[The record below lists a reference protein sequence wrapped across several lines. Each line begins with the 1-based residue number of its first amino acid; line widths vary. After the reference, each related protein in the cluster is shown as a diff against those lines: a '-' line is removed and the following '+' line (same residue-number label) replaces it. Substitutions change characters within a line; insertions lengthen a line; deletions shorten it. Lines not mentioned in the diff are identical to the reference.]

1 MEAYF
6 LSLLILV
13 TIYWIF
19 SLSLQVSLGFAGF
32 LNFGHIAFI
41 AIGAYASSL
50 LSKVGVPFGLSIL
63 LGATISMM
71 FGYLVAL
78 PCRRL
83 KGDYLALI
91 TLGFSL
97 IVFVVALNWAG
108 LTGGPAGLADIPSP
122 QLFGIS
128 LASNS
133 HFLVFSFF
141 VSLCTYL
148 IIKRLSATPFGTA
161 LQAARDDE
169 LGTQVLGI
177 STFKLI
183 TVSFALS
190 AFFAGLGGGLFAHY
204 ITFIDPSLFTLSQ
217 FIPILAIVILGG
229 LTSLEG
235 TLLATVVVV
244 LLPEPLR
251 FLSLS
256 SSVIGPAR
264 ELSYSLLLLILLV
277 LQPRGFYGK
286 IRLK

>member
-6 LSLLILV
+6 ISLFILL
-13 TIYWIF
+13 TIYWVL
-19 SLSLQVSLGFAGF
+19 SLSLQISLGFAGL
-32 LNFGHIAFI
+32 LNFAHIAFI

-50 LSKVGVPFGLSIL
+50 LSKLGVPFGISLL
-63 LGATISMM
+63 LGATLAMLS
-71 FGYLVAL
+71 GYLVAL

-83 KGDYLALI
+83 KGDYLALT

-97 IVFVVALNWAG
+97 IVFVVALNWTN

-128 LASNS
+128 LASNA
-133 HFLVFSFF
+133 HFLVFSLFI
-141 VSLCTYL
+141 SLCTYL
-148 IIKRLSATPFGTA
+148 IIKRLSVTPFGIA
-161 LQAARDDE
+161 LQAARDSE
-169 LGTQVLGI
+169 LGTQILGI
-177 STFKLI
+177 NTFKLMV
-183 TVSFALS
+183 VSLAVS
-190 AFFAGLGGGLFAHY
+190 AFFAGLGGGLLAHY

-235 TLLATVVVV
+235 TLLAAVVVV

-251 FLSLS
+251 FINLS
-256 SSVIGPAR
+256 SSIIGPVR
-264 ELSYSLLLLILLV
+264 ELSYSLLLLVLLMV
-277 LQPRGFYGK
+277 QPKGFYGK